1 MPTCLDRA
9 DPTPCPGFQPKQCR
23 VHVPHGSPRRR
34 SAWHTSRATALHLA
48 RHRLVCRASAR
59 ARSMIRPRALGSLVT
74 AVNTIASAT
83 IAATAQA
90 ERIASTHN
98 ATVAVA
104 GATPSMS
111 PRAASHTWLPRFMRP
126 GLPLEEDARSRLP
139 IPASPPPVGDSAASK
154 VHPGWAPRGRGV
166 SRGNTLRYRDK
177 LRVAIARLGAH
188 IRQAVMFDCEDGP
201 PRRSATDAARVVL
214 SACLSSAL
222 VQRWPSRV
230 CWGRVSVT
238 CCIDVPRAGHPGTS
252 PIRKSHATRQERLHL
267 PATCPR
273 FGRSRRDR
281 CPLAGGLLVA
291 RQSRLAL
298 EKPRSGVMPSTAHA
312 ARESVTKSYA
322 CRAVRRAPSSFLS
335 VV

>member
-1 MPTCLDRA
+1 MISPRTEFPTAWDARRSRRPHLWLDATYRCRSRLIEGAVHPVSGDHAAHAHNPRRMGSGAALHAPRNRRARHRQSMCEGACRGHLIKPWPLRGLALRHHAVELYRGGRQHVIATPLFPPETRETRFCGIRVPGEAKSMPTCLDRA

-139 IPASPPPVGDSAASK
+139 IPA
-154 VHPGWAPRGRGV
+154 
-166 SRGNTLRYRDK
+166 L
-177 LRVAIARLGAH
+177 
-188 IRQAVMFDCEDGP
+188 
-201 PRRSATDAARVVL
+201 
-214 SACLSSAL
+214 
-222 VQRWPSRV
+222 
-230 CWGRVSVT
+230 
-238 CCIDVPRAGHPGTS
+238 PRAG
-252 PIRKSHATRQERLHL
+252 
-267 PATCPR
+267 
-273 FGRSRRDR
+273 RR
-281 CPLAGGLLVA
+281 
-291 RQSRLAL
+291 
-298 EKPRSGVMPSTAHA
+298 
-312 ARESVTKSYA
+312 
-322 CRAVRRAPSSFLS
+322 
-335 VV
+335 